1 MGVSS
6 IEIFLP
12 REWMRIFREIVNA
25 KQREA
30 QFFLV
35 PWIFQNLRLKERG
48 KKRNFLSNGGKK
60 EF

>member
-48 KKRNFLSNGGKK
+48 KKGTF
-60 EF
+60 

>member
-1 MGVSS
+1 MGVFS

-30 QFFLV
+30 QFF
-35 PWIFQNLRLKERG
+35 
-48 KKRNFLSNGGKK
+48 
-60 EF
+60 